1 MANKKW
7 LIRENS
13 VRSTGS
19 TNEWRMIK
27 KKEEDDKV
35 SEEIWR
41 KPKSTNN
48 FKKKNDFYFDCKS
61 IH

>member
-1 MANKKW
+1 
-7 LIRENS
+7 
-13 VRSTGS
+13 
-19 TNEWRMIK
+19 MIK